1 MLLFAAGLRLRA
13 GAGALTRASM
23 SSGSRRSGGAK

>member
-1 MLLFAAGLRLRA
+1 LRA